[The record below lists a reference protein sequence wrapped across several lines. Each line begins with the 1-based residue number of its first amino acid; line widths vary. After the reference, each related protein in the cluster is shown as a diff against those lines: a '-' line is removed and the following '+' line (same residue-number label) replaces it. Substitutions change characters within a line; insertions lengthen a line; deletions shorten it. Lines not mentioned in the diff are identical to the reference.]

1 MANENLEKV
10 RDEVYGCSVCG
21 QCVKGPVDPFRPNAV
36 FHDYMPD
43 RACPMRENSR
53 FLTYSASGLN
63 SIARALLEGQLQIT
77 EELAAAVSECVLCE
91 ACGTN
96 CGEVFNLI
104 ETMIQKELGHGVDTP
119 AVVRALRA
127 DFVNSGKGPTGHVE
141 KVATAIDK
149 SHNRFGRSQNDRN
162 SWIPE
167 GMNIPSKGEL
177 LFFVGCTASMRSK
190 EIAQSFA
197 KILKK
202 ADVEF
207 AVLGEEE
214 WCCGGPQLLNAGL
227 VKQFEVEARHN
238 VDAIRAAGA
247 KEVVTT
253 CADCYRT
260 LKIDYPKVVGE
271 LGFSVVH
278 SSELLA
284 RLIEQKKIHLTK
296 EIEETVTF
304 QDPCQLGRVAKV
316 YEEPRSV
323 IGNIPGVKLVEME
336 GNKQYTV
343 CCGRYPVEMPEQ
355 SLETGK
361 ARIQDAKATGATT
374 LITACSFCKWNLSKA
389 ANTLGS
395 NIKVREITEV
405 VAEAMGV

>member
-1 MANENLEKV
+1 M
-10 RDEVYGCSVCG
+10 
-21 QCVKGPVDPFRPNAV
+21 
-36 FHDYMPD
+36 
-43 RACPMRENSR
+43 
-53 FLTYSASGLN
+53 N
-63 SIARALLEGQLQIT
+63 SIARALLEGRL
-77 EELAAAVSECVLCE
+77 EVSDELIAAVQECVLCE
-91 ACGTN
+91 ACVTN
-96 CGEVFNLI
+96 CGEVFNVVEAI
-104 ETMIQKELGHGVDTP
+104 AGKRMKGHGVDTP

-127 DFVNSGKGPTGHVE
+127 DFVNGGKGPTGHVE
-141 KVATAIDK
+141 KVATAIAK
-149 SHNRFGRSQNDRN
+149 SHNRFGRPQGDRN

-167 GMNIPSKGEL
+167 GMTIPNKAEL
-177 LFFVGCTASMRSK
+177 LFFVGCTASLRSK

-202 ADVEF
+202 AGVEF

-227 VKQFEVEARHN
+227 VKQFEVEAKHN
-238 VDAIRAAGA
+238 VDAIRATGA
-247 KEVVTT
+247 KEVVTA

-260 LKIDYPKVVGE
+260 LKVDYPKVVGE
-271 LGFSVVH
+271 LGFKVLH

-284 RLIEQKKIHLTK
+284 RLLEEKKIQLTK

-343 CCGRYPVEMPEQ
+343 CCGRYPVEMPVQ

-361 ARIQDAKATGATT
+361 ARIQDAQVTGATT
-374 LITACSFCKWNLSKA
+374 LITACSFCKWSLSKA
-389 ANTLGS
+389 ASSLGS